1 MEIPAEW
8 KEKDCFLHLE
18 RVLWDTQVWVDG
30 IKVDGHEESLV
41 SPHCYNLTSYL
52 QSGEK
57 HLLTVR
63 VDNRKRY
70 DISVNDLAHAYTNAT
85 QVMWNGILGDMYIEA
100 VDKVRVDDVQIYP
113 DVASRS
119 AKVAVTV
126 CNSEDVQQE
135 AMLELLVLGEK
146 DGKEYGIAN

>member
-1 MEIPAEW
+1 M
-8 KEKDCFLHLE
+8 
-18 RVLWDTQVWVDG
+18 
-30 IKVDGHEESLV
+30 
-41 SPHCYNLTSYL
+41 

-100 VDKVRVDDVQIYP
+100 VDKVREDDVQIYP

-135 AMLELLVLGEK
+135 AMLEMLVLGEFF
-146 DGKEYGIAN
+146 